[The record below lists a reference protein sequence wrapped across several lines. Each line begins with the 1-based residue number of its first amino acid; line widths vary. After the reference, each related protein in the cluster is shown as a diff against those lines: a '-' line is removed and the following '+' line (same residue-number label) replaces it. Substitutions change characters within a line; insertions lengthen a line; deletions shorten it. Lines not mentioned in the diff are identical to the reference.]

1 MERSPYWEAA
11 KWTFCVVGGG
21 AAATALVV
29 GAYKATKRTLGK
41 VFRTGPTEEK
51 QGEKPTSEE
60 TNEK

>member
-11 KWTFCVVGGG
+11 KYTFCVVGGG

-41 VFRTGPTEEK
+41 VFGVQPAQEDK
-51 QGEKPTSEE
+51 KPEVE
-60 TNEK
+60 DTNEK